1 MTVIV
6 RFHRSIWDFPHGD
19 SRFLLDFFPGDT
31 IVQLWQVTIVL
42 NFGGISLLLQIKNII
57 QSGIDVPGNDNDL
70 KKLQLQQLAELNGT
84 FKPLD
89 ILK

>member
-1 MTVIV
+1 LDLKVIIDILIL
-6 RFHRSIWDFPHGD
+6 SPHG
-19 SRFLLDFFPGDT
+19 
-31 IVQLWQVTIVL
+31 
-42 NFGGISLLLQIKNII
+42 SLLFVISIVPLQIKSII

-84 FKPLD
+84 FKPLE

>member
-1 MTVIV
+1 MKCNC
-6 RFHRSIWDFPHGD
+6 
-19 SRFLLDFFPGDT
+19 LY
-31 IVQLWQVTIVL
+31 VL
-42 NFGGISLLLQIKNII
+42 SPQIKNII

-89 ILK
+89 ILKLVPLTCHAEHVVA

>member
-1 MTVIV
+1 MTVYC
-6 RFHRSIWDFPHGD
+6 SIA
-19 SRFLLDFFPGDT
+19 
-31 IVQLWQVTIVL
+31 VL
-42 NFGGISLLLQIKNII
+42 HLFVVFQIKNII

>member
-1 MTVIV
+1 MLKNSVSMNYPYVEQVSSSDSNVTNYLMLSCSMTII
-6 RFHRSIWDFPHGD
+6 SGD
-19 SRFLLDFFPGDT
+19 VCS
-31 IVQLWQVTIVL
+31 
-42 NFGGISLLLQIKNII
+42 LLQIKNII

>member
-1 MTVIV
+1 M
-6 RFHRSIWDFPHGD
+6 
-19 SRFLLDFFPGDT
+19 FLFGC
-31 IVQLWQVTIVL
+31 VCVL
-42 NFGGISLLLQIKNII
+42 FLQIKSII

-84 FKPLD
+84 FKPLE